1 MPSAV
6 KKDLEQFYFS
16 HPTLCNTTSYCR
28 DVSGI
33 TIVDKGYTKSL
44 HAINIPSI
52 EHRLR
57 DLEAV
62 VKEVVRMQRIH
73 GGLLPVIIDTEDELK
88 ES

>member
-6 KKDLEQFYFS
+6 RKDLEQFYFS
-16 HPTLCNTTSYCR
+16 HPTLRPEDSMISRANSAA
-28 DVSGI
+28 S
-33 TIVDKGYTKSL
+33 DKGYTKSL